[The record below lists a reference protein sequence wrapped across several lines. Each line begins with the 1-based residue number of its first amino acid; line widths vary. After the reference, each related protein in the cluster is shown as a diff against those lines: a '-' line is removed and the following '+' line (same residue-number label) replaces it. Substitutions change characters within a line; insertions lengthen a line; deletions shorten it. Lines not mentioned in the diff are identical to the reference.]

1 MNNKNTN
8 AKNIF
13 NINNIRY
20 NNKNHIDRA
29 KTIDNN
35 NGFSINEKINSLTE
49 KNNFKKKINFGYV
62 FYRDYNPI
70 GNAIKLKSS
79 NSPIIIFNLSP
90 DLFYIPN
97 SDFIYISD
105 MNINNSYEQ
114 ILRFNDGDGHS
125 SDWANA
131 YNEINNLNLIFDD
144 NYENI
149 IIHVCSSG
157 AREKKIFRL

>member
-1 MNNKNTN
+1 M
-8 AKNIF
+8 
-13 NINNIRY
+13 
-20 NNKNHIDRA
+20 
-29 KTIDNN
+29 
-35 NGFSINEKINSLTE
+35 
-49 KNNFKKKINFGYV
+49 
-62 FYRDYNPI
+62 

-97 SDFIYISD
+97 SDFIYIRD

-114 ILRFNDGDGHS
+114 ILRFNNGDGHS